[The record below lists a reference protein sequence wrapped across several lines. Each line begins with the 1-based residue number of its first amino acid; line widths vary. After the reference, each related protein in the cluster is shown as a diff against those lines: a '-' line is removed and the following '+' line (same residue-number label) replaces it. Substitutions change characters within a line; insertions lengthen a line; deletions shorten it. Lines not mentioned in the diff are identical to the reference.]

1 MSKFKGLFKSFKS
14 QLMGSVK
21 ADLNSALEGQRN
33 LFNANIS
40 NALDDL
46 FAAKFGVNISN
57 VPKDISSHA
66 SQMSERKAA
75 QRKLDGKFTS
85 SEEIGSTPKGKTILQ
100 FPTDVN
106 SSFVNNWIIFSTM
119 DQIGKKNHNDKK
131 YEIRLPLP
139 KLQDDIDVAYKVG
152 DIGLGGAVAED
163 LTQADWTEWGSELWD
178 ALGTGVDEALTKM
191 GDEIR
196 PIRPIVMGE
205 VQNPVKFQLFENV
218 GFRNHTYTF
227 ELHPYNVTDSKQIS
241 EMIFALKMM
250 ALPTVG
256 TPDEGGFSN
265 PRRFQIP
272 ASWEIDYFGPI
283 ENQLEKPLPCGL
295 TKVSVDYSGGHDVGF
310 LSATSAQAAKQI
322 EETHSVEIFGEME
335 DVVHTKD
342 IPRVDGVVYPN
353 GITLTLEFSELITMD
368 ALRYQKYVSTKRTNT
383 FSTGYG
389 DLIDRDATKGDKK
402 EQKYNK
408 HITKEVTEEGEGDFA
423 KQVEEIKKQAGLMGP
438 VYSPYFEQSF
448 DTEAEAKAFYDTK
461 PWYGGWRSPVLDSKT
476 GTWKV
481 RQDIGGE

>member
-66 SQMSERKAA
+66 SQMAERKAA

-85 SEEIGSTPKGKTILQ
+85 SEEIAKTPPKNTVLQ

-119 DQIGKKNHNDKK
+119 DQIGVKNHNDKK

-139 KLQDDIDVAYKVG
+139 KLQDDIDVAYKMG
-152 DIGLGGAVAED
+152 EIGLGGAVAEEM
-163 LTQADWTEWGSELWD
+163 TQSDWTEWGGTLWEGMMEGISEVYKD
-178 ALGTGVDEALTKM
+178 VADKV
-191 GDEIR
+191 R

-241 EMIFALKMM
+241 EMIFALKWM

-256 TPDEGGFSN
+256 TPDEDGNSN

-272 ASWEIDYFGPI
+272 ASWDIDYFGPV
-283 ENQLEKPLPCGL
+283 EKQLEKPLPCGL

-310 LSATSAQAAKQI
+310 LNATAAEAARI
-322 EETHSVEIFGEME
+322 ERDKLDPDGMGPRVPDREIA
-335 DVVHTKD
+335 
-342 IPRVDGVVYPN
+342 RVDGVVYPN

-368 ALRYQKYVSTKRTNT
+368 ALRYKNYVSTKRKQSFT
-383 FSTGYG
+383 SGYG
-389 DLIDRDATKGDKK
+389 DLIDRDAKIGG
-402 EQKYNK
+402 EPN
-408 HITKEVTEEGEGDFA
+408 KEVTEEDNQIETVRTDPNNVEKRLGFSTNPNVAANNDDINFRA
-423 KQVEEIKKQAGLMGP
+423 ADRSQVDKDGRIIQ
-438 VYSPYFEQSF
+438 
-448 DTEAEAKAFYDTK
+448 
-461 PWYGGWRSPVLDSKT
+461 
-476 GTWKV
+476 
-481 RQDIGGE
+481 IGGFQ